1 MTVTTMAKTDS
12 MSGQQYGDWF
22 EGVCQSMLDQSMQKG
37 PSFFSRLYDSRSAG
51 SFLPQQAADFIGAH
65 HGKPFLLEAKGS
77 IVHDSLMASG
87 AMRKLLKDH
96 QVLASYLMQRAG
108 GLGLIAFRSRVSEMV
123 EIWDGGI
130 IRPVYNTPRGK
141 LSPADGL
148 IVRCR
153 CSDAELLDNLTYIFQ
168 RVFQ

>member
-1 MTVTTMAKTDS
+1 MAKTS
-12 MSGQQYGDWF
+12 AMTGQQYGDWF
-22 EGVCQSMLDQSMQKG
+22 ESICQTMLDRLMQKG
-37 PSFFSRLYDSRSAG
+37 PTFFSRLYDTRSAG
-51 SFLPQQAADFIGAH
+51 AFLPQQAADFTGAH
-65 HGKPFLLEAKGS
+65 EGKAFLLEAKGTV
-77 IVHDSLMASG
+77 VHESLMAGG

-108 GLGLIAFRSRVSEMV
+108 GLGLIAFRSRVSEEV

-130 IRPVYNTPRGK
+130 IRPIYNTPRGK

>member
-1 MTVTTMAKTDS
+1 MSKTAGMT
-12 MSGQQYGDWF
+12 GQQYGDWF
-22 EGVCQSMLDQSMQKG
+22 EGECQKMLDQLMQKG
-37 PSFFSRLYDSRSAG
+37 PTFFSRLYDTRSAG
-51 SFLPQQAADFIGAH
+51 AFLPQQAADFIGVH
-65 HGKPFLLEAKGS
+65 HGKGFLLEAKGTV
-77 IVHDSLMASG
+77 VHDSLMAGG

-96 QVLASYLMQRAG
+96 QVLASYLMQRAEG
-108 GLGLIAFRSRVSEMV
+108 IGLIAFRSRSSEEL

-130 IRPVYNTPRGK
+130 VRPIYNTPRGK

-153 CSDAELLDNLTYIFQ
+153 CSDAEVLDNLTHIFQ